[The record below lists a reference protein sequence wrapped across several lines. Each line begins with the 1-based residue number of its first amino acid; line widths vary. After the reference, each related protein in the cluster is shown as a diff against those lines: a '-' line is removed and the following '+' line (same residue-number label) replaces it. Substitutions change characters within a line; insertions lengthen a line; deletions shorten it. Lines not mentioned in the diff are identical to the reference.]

1 MGHVIIYALL
11 TAAALSFHYLLLS
24 HFGRDAYNYSPD
36 WAHHLALTRIL
47 TDYGNPLFHG
57 PQLGEFARFPRYA
70 HIATGIIS
78 RAYQL
83 SPFVALQLIANAM
96 AIVASVLVSA
106 RVCLSVAA
114 WIAGRPEAPVPTG
127 RRRWIGALAALAV
140 AAAVLS
146 GARALGFSPDGQ
158 VQWNFFYSQAVGTT
172 LAILFFIPVQA
183 CRAAGDRTA
192 LLAGLASVPATY
204 LLACFHTV
212 PALWFGAAS
221 AVAMLAPY
229 RRPAAALPPFLAV
242 AALNAGAVLLAPGT
256 RETLRIM
263 RTSEGVGG
271 VMTGPLLNTNL
282 AAQTAWI
289 YAGIALIAAVLAL
302 LAWLSY
308 SRGGTRRL
316 ADELCGRN
324 AGLVALLGIALLLLV
339 KLRFDG
345 ATELYPLSKYVYF
358 LAADLAV
365 GLACLTCLAV
375 ESTTPASERA
385 APSRRSGAWRL
396 PAPVASSAFAAATLA
411 GLSFAQYHGVLFYAV
426 DQSEVIGLD
435 RDLRR
440 VFPDRSAPILYPQF
454 PFLTGAENY
463 LLAISALGYPRYP
476 DATPLFETL
485 PLRTDLDDLPAP
497 VPPRLAPSHYDL
509 WTGEPVD
516 LTDRRSRTVLVRGA
530 PQPDTAEGEP
540 PATGNGAEFL
550 FGLAPTLDRRLSVC
564 LALLAP
570 ADAGGERRGVT
581 VSAGSERVASAEFSS
596 GRDSATVAIPLAFL
610 GQDVGDVRLRLLN
623 LDASGRRRPAGTH
636 GARLL
641 SMWIAEGCADSRTE

>member
-1 MGHVIIYALL
+1 MGHLVISALL
-11 TAAALSFHYLLLS
+11 TAAALSFHYLLSS

-47 TDYGNPLFHG
+47 TDYGNPLLHR

-96 AIVASVLVSA
+96 AIIASVLAGA
-106 RVCLSVAA
+106 RVCLSIAG
-114 WIAGRPEAPVPTG
+114 WTAGRPGARRPAG
-127 RRRWIGALAALAV
+127 RRRWIGALAALAA

-172 LAILFFIPVQA
+172 LALLLFLPVQA
-183 CRAAGDRTA
+183 CRAGGRIA
-192 LLAGLASVPATY
+192 LLAGLATVPATY

-221 AVAMLAPY
+221 AVAMLAPH
-229 RRPAAALPPFLAV
+229 RRRAAALPPFLAV
-242 AALNAGAVLLAPGT
+242 ASLNAGAILFAPGT

-289 YAGIALIAAVLAL
+289 HAGIVLIAAVLAL

-308 SRGGTRRL
+308 RRGGTRRL
-316 ADELCGRN
+316 VDELCGRN
-324 AGLVALLGIALLLLV
+324 AGLVALFGIALLLLV

-358 LAADLAV
+358 LAADLAA

-375 ESTTPASERA
+375 ESTAPASERV

-396 PAPVASSAFAAATLA
+396 PAPVASSAFAAATIA
-411 GLSFAQYHGVLFYAV
+411 GLSFVQYHGTLFYAV

-440 VFPDRSAPILYPQF
+440 VFADRSAPILYPQF

-485 PLRTDLDDLPAP
+485 LARTDLDDLPAP

-516 LTDRRSRTVLVRGA
+516 LADRRSRTVLVRGA

-540 PATGNGAEFL
+540 PVTGSGAEFL
-550 FGLAPTLDRRLSVC
+550 FGLPPTLDRRLSVC

-570 ADAGGERRGVT
+570 ADAGGERRGVA
-581 VSAGSERVASAEFSS
+581 VDAGSERVASAEFSS
-596 GRDSATVAIPLAFL
+596 GRDSATVAIPLASL
-610 GQDVGDVRLRLLN
+610 GQDVGDVRLRLMN
-623 LDASGRRRPAGTH
+623 LDASGRRRPAGTR

-641 SMWIAEGCADSRTE
+641 SMWIAERCADSRTE